1 MKNYSL
7 HKGRGEA
14 VSAWFISRSMM
25 NVLSLLWLLVFMAPR
40 LAVAEGVQ
48 DSGIIRQTINYE
60 VPDLPV
66 IKPDGA
72 ERSFQRE
79 INDGRPVVMSFIF
92 TSCSAICPMLAHTL
106 KKVQS
111 QLTENNQTAHLVSVT
126 IDPENDTPSTLAY
139 YAKKLSAGPQ
149 WDFYTGTRDVS
160 IALQKAFNVYRGDKM
175 NHASV
180 ILVRLKPDSAWVR
193 LEGFLNADT
202 VIKELQS
209 M

>member
-7 HKGRGEA
+7 HKGRGRV
-14 VSAWFISRSMM
+14 VSAFIALM
-25 NVLSLLWLLVFMAPR
+25 LTLAAPR
-40 LAVAEGVQ
+40 LAIAADAQ

-66 IKPDGA
+66 IKQDGA
-72 ERSFQRE
+72 ERFFQHE

-126 IDPENDTPSTLAY
+126 IDPENDTPSTLAD

-160 IALQKAFNVYRGDKM
+160 IELQKAFNVYRGDKM

>member
-7 HKGRGEA
+7 HKGRGGA
-14 VSAWFISRSMM
+14 VSAWFVCRNMM
-25 NVLSLLWLLVFMAPR
+25 NVVSLLLILAFMAPR
-40 LAVAEGVQ
+40 LAVAADEQ
-48 DSGIIRQTINYE
+48 ESGIIRQTINYE

-66 IKPDGA
+66 IKQDGA
-72 ERSFQRE
+72 ERFFQRE

-111 QLTENNQTAHLVSVT
+111 QLTESNQTAHLVSVT
-126 IDPENDTPSTLAY
+126 IDPENDTPSTLDD

-160 IALQKAFNVYRGDKM
+160 IELQKAFNVYRGDKM

-180 ILVRLKPDSAWVR
+180 ILIRLKPDSAWVR

-209 M
+209 L